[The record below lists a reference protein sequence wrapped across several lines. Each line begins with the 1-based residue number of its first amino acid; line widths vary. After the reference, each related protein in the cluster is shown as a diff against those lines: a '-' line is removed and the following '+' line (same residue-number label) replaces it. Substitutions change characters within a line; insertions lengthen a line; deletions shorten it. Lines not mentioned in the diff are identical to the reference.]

1 MFRAGDDNFPWGW
14 MRQISGLSFVAAMR
28 GMGGVD
34 VYGWV
39 CGNHWDY

>member
-1 MFRAGDDNFPWGW
+1 MFRAGDVNFPWGW
-14 MRQISGLSFVAAMR
+14 MGQISGLSFVVVMR
-28 GMGGVD
+28 GMEVVD